1 MYLLEYLIYKLRPY
15 GLEPEDRS
23 ATAEPPPDL
32 DLTETPWFITE
43 KPLEG
48 NSAGGG
54 DMTQSTTSSPTTT
67 VKTNRYTM
75 KNYTERLNELIKQTE
90 RARKLRIT

>member
-15 GLEPEDRS
+15 GLEPEDRP

-75 KNYTERLNELIKQTE
+75 KNYTERLNDLIKQTE

>member
-15 GLEPEDRS
+15 GLEPEDRP

-54 DMTQSTTSSPTTT
+54 DMTPAAQQLPSRQIVT
-67 VKTNRYTM
+67 R
-75 KNYTERLNELIKQTE
+75 
-90 RARKLRIT
+90 